1 MTYGSKCCTAAAMGS
16 AWSFSLKNRVI
27 FPRRAT
33 SYVAT
38 IFRLSH
44 SSIGDDKQLI
54 VRLWEGN
61 RTRSRECTAKNNF
74 LGKKNLRL
82 SSSYKPIVNPKYTT
96 ILGRTW
102 SQGTLMAILH
112 QIAVDFM
119 FSIRKTRR
127 HDIVHLGI

>member
-61 RTRSRECTAKNNF
+61 RTRSREC
-74 LGKKNLRL
+74 L
-82 SSSYKPIVNPKYTT
+82 
-96 ILGRTW
+96 
-102 SQGTLMAILH
+102 
-112 QIAVDFM
+112 
-119 FSIRKTRR
+119 FS
-127 HDIVHLGI
+127 GG